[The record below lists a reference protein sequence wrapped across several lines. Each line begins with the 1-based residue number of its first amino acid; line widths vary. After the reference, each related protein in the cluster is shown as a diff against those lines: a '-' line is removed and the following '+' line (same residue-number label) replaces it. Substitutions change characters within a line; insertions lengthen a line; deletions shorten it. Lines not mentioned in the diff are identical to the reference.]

1 METFLLRS
9 ETPAR
14 GQRSPTHAAISAQLC
29 DVVIAGGSCACTCKC
44 MCACDLSACA
54 KFVCVCARSPQA
66 FTDPH
71 PCTLKPLQPVKL
83 VKMCAIFALLRVLVN
98 GVFAKCLRLSACAC
112 ENFVCVC
119 VLEFVRWHCKRV
131 RWKLFVAVK

>member
-54 KFVCVCARSPQA
+54 KFVCVCSLSASLHRSP
-66 FTDPH
+66 PLH
-71 PCTLKPLQPVKL
+71 PQTIAACKTCENVCNICT
-83 VKMCAIFALLRVLVN
+83 LRVLVN